1 MERYCYLKDDC
12 SLSEGK
18 KDNGLW
24 ELNYRRLVESALK
37 NKKKQD
43 KEKQDEARQVE
54 EIIFNMFNET
64 QIPYQEVYQ
73 SDLNPK
79 FRTLYKEL
87 VYGVLKSTECE
98 LDVVNEVYLMAVR
111 ARKEKEKEL
120 LFFSEED
127 DLNGKMKDNIK
138 NIKRGPGKQ
147 NIIFHIAEDLGTGKN
162 QKIDAFGSEI
172 IRFYL
177 WSKDFR
183 NLFVKTKKVYDK
195 YSYNEILGVL
205 DSGVDEKI
213 LTRKPETSII
223 LEKILSLT
231 SVQCMNS
238 FIGDLLNEVNVINVK
253 KEEAEESEKENTINI
268 DNAKKKEAVELEIE
282 NTINI
287 DNAKKEEAVELGIEN
302 TIIDMVKKLW
312 EIPGEYSRTLM
323 IQLIYTEL
331 KDSRKSLGNKEN
343 EQRAIE
349 LYIKLLEEVKKDFT
363 LYYKQL
369 VKSMWEE
376 YRKEYSAKGVAE
388 LLKEKRE
395 QLFECD
401 AALTLLASNREKW
414 HGDKTNE
421 LKKRIEKNDSKKIEE
436 FWNVEDKKWKI
447 TPFYIEQNYV
457 FKPTFKFAADERF
470 LNLIQRVVIQQNI
483 KRYSK

>member
-12 SLSEGK
+12 SLFEGK

-43 KEKQDEARQVE
+43 EKKQDEEKQVE
-54 EIIFNMFNET
+54 EFIFNMFNET

-79 FRTLYKEL
+79 FRALYKEL
-87 VYGVLKSTECE
+87 VYGVLKSKECE

-111 ARKEKEKEL
+111 ARKEKEL

-138 NIKRGPGKQ
+138 NIKRDLGKQ

-172 IRFYL
+172 FRLYL
-177 WSKDFR
+177 WSKGFR
-183 NLFVKTKKVYDK
+183 NLFVKTNTVYDK
-195 YSYNEILGVL
+195 YSYNEILRVL
-205 DSGVDEKI
+205 DRGDDEKI
-213 LTRKPETSII
+213 LTQKPETSII

-231 SVQCMNS
+231 SVQCMNG

-253 KEEAEESEKENTINI
+253 TEEAEKSETENKVI
-268 DNAKKKEAVELEIE
+268 DNV
-282 NTINI
+282 
-287 DNAKKEEAVELGIEN
+287 KKEEAVELGIEN
-302 TIIDMVKKLW
+302 TIIDMVKNLW
-312 EIPGEYSRTLM
+312 DIPGEYSRTLM

-363 LYYKQL
+363 LYYEQL

-376 YRKEYSAKGVAE
+376 YRKEYSAKGLTE
-388 LLKEKRE
+388 LLKEKRK

-401 AALTLLASNREKW
+401 AALPVLAAKRKKEYEAKKSKLKELIKEK
-414 HGDKTNE
+414 
-421 LKKRIEKNDSKKIEE
+421 DSKKIEE
-436 FWNVEDKKWKI
+436 FWNTENTNNRKWKI

-457 FKPTFKFAADERF
+457 FKPTFEFVADERF

>member
-12 SLSEGK
+12 SLFEGK

-43 KEKQDEARQVE
+43 EKKQDEEKQVE
-54 EIIFNMFNET
+54 EFIFNMFNET

-79 FRTLYKEL
+79 FRALYKEL
-87 VYGVLKSTECE
+87 VYGVLKSKECE

-111 ARKEKEKEL
+111 ARKEKEL

-138 NIKRGPGKQ
+138 NIKRDLGKQ
-147 NIIFHIAEDLGTGKN
+147 NIIFHIVEDLGTGKN

-177 WSKDFR
+177 CSKNFR
-183 NLFVKTKKVYDK
+183 KLFVKTKKVYDK
-195 YSYNEILGVL
+195 YSYNQILRVL
-205 DSGVDEKI
+205 DGGVDEKI

-231 SVQCMNS
+231 SVQCMNC

-253 KEEAEESEKENTINI
+253 TEEAEESETENKVI
-268 DNAKKKEAVELEIE
+268 DNV
-282 NTINI
+282 
-287 DNAKKEEAVELGIEN
+287 KKEEAVELGIEN

>member
-1 MERYCYLKDDC
+1 M
-12 SLSEGK
+12 
-18 KDNGLW
+18 
-24 ELNYRRLVESALK
+24 
-37 NKKKQD
+37 
-43 KEKQDEARQVE
+43 
-54 EIIFNMFNET
+54 
-64 QIPYQEVYQ
+64 
-73 SDLNPK
+73 
-79 FRTLYKEL
+79 
-87 VYGVLKSTECE
+87 
-98 LDVVNEVYLMAVR
+98 
-111 ARKEKEKEL
+111 
-120 LFFSEED
+120 
-127 DLNGKMKDNIK
+127 
-138 NIKRGPGKQ
+138 
-147 NIIFHIAEDLGTGKN
+147 
-162 QKIDAFGSEI
+162 
-172 IRFYL
+172 
-177 WSKDFR
+177 
-183 NLFVKTKKVYDK
+183 
-195 YSYNEILGVL
+195 
-205 DSGVDEKI
+205 
-213 LTRKPETSII
+213 
-223 LEKILSLT
+223 
-231 SVQCMNS
+231 
-238 FIGDLLNEVNVINVK
+238 NEVNVINVKTEEAEESETENKVIDNVK
-253 KEEAEESEKENTINI
+253 KEEAEESETENKVI
-268 DNAKKKEAVELEIE
+268 DNV
-282 NTINI
+282 
-287 DNAKKEEAVELGIEN
+287 KKEEAVELGIEN

-376 YRKEYSAKGVAE
+376 YRKEYSAKGVAK

>member
-1 MERYCYLKDDC
+1 
-12 SLSEGK
+12 
-18 KDNGLW
+18 
-24 ELNYRRLVESALK
+24 
-37 NKKKQD
+37 
-43 KEKQDEARQVE
+43 
-54 EIIFNMFNET
+54 
-64 QIPYQEVYQ
+64 
-73 SDLNPK
+73 
-79 FRTLYKEL
+79 
-87 VYGVLKSTECE
+87 
-98 LDVVNEVYLMAVR
+98 
-111 ARKEKEKEL
+111 
-120 LFFSEED
+120 
-127 DLNGKMKDNIK
+127 
-138 NIKRGPGKQ
+138 
-147 NIIFHIAEDLGTGKN
+147 
-162 QKIDAFGSEI
+162 
-172 IRFYL
+172 
-177 WSKDFR
+177 
-183 NLFVKTKKVYDK
+183 
-195 YSYNEILGVL
+195 
-205 DSGVDEKI
+205 
-213 LTRKPETSII
+213 
-223 LEKILSLT
+223 
-231 SVQCMNS
+231 
-238 FIGDLLNEVNVINVK
+238 
-253 KEEAEESEKENTINI
+253 
-268 DNAKKKEAVELEIE
+268 
-282 NTINI
+282 
-287 DNAKKEEAVELGIEN
+287 
-302 TIIDMVKKLW
+302 MVKKLW

-363 LYYKQL
+363 FYYKQL

>member
-1 MERYCYLKDDC
+1 
-12 SLSEGK
+12 
-18 KDNGLW
+18 
-24 ELNYRRLVESALK
+24 
-37 NKKKQD
+37 
-43 KEKQDEARQVE
+43 
-54 EIIFNMFNET
+54 MFNET

-79 FRTLYKEL
+79 FRALYKEL
-87 VYGVLKSTECE
+87 VYGVLKSKECE

-111 ARKEKEKEL
+111 ARKEKEL

-138 NIKRGPGKQ
+138 NIKRDLGKQ
-147 NIIFHIAEDLGTGKN
+147 NIIFHIVEDLGTGKN

-177 WSKDFR
+177 CSKNFR
-183 NLFVKTKKVYDK
+183 KLFVKTKKVYDK
-195 YSYNEILGVL
+195 YSYNQILRVL
-205 DSGVDEKI
+205 DGGVDEKI

-231 SVQCMNS
+231 SVQCMNC

-253 KEEAEESEKENTINI
+253 TEEAEESETENKVIDNVKKEEAEESETENKVI
-268 DNAKKKEAVELEIE
+268 DNV
-282 NTINI
+282 
-287 DNAKKEEAVELGIEN
+287 KKEEAVELGIED
-302 TIIDMVKKLW
+302 TIIDMVKNLW
-312 EIPGEYSRTLM
+312 DIPGEYSRTLM

-363 LYYKQL
+363 LYYEQL

-376 YRKEYSAKGVAE
+376 YRKEYSAKGLTE
-388 LLKEKRE
+388 LLKEKRK

-401 AALTLLASNREKW
+401 AALPVLAAKRKKKYEAKKSKL
-414 HGDKTNE
+414 KE
-421 LKKRIEKNDSKKIEE
+421 LIKEKNSKKIEE
-436 FWNVEDKKWKI
+436 FWNKEDTNNVKWKI

-457 FKPTFKFAADERF
+457 FKPTFEFVADERF

>member
-12 SLSEGK
+12 SLFEGK

-43 KEKQDEARQVE
+43 EKKQDEEKQVE
-54 EIIFNMFNET
+54 EFIFNMFNET

-79 FRTLYKEL
+79 FRALYKEL
-87 VYGVLKSTECE
+87 VYGVLKSKECE

-111 ARKEKEKEL
+111 ARKEKEL

-138 NIKRGPGKQ
+138 NIKRDLGKQ
-147 NIIFHIAEDLGTGKN
+147 NIIFHIVEDLGTGKN

-177 WSKDFR
+177 CSKNFR
-183 NLFVKTKKVYDK
+183 KLFVKTKKVYDK
-195 YSYNEILGVL
+195 YSYNQILRVL
-205 DSGVDEKI
+205 DGGVDEKI

-231 SVQCMNS
+231 SVQCMNC

-253 KEEAEESEKENTINI
+253 TEEAEESETENKVIDNVKKEEAEESETENKVI
-268 DNAKKKEAVELEIE
+268 DNV
-282 NTINI
+282 
-287 DNAKKEEAVELGIEN
+287 KKEEAVELGIEN